1 MHSAPAWSADTDD
14 TLLCVQVRPETH
26 DVKTFV
32 FNTPAPRRFA
42 YLPGQFLTL
51 SLPIGPGGEAVQ
63 RSYTISSS
71 PTRPDR
77 LSITVKRVSGGP
89 VSNWL
94 HDHLKPG
101 MSVDAMGPA
110 GDFTCFADGEQP
122 QPLSLSAAHA
132 ARPRYLFIS
141 GGSGI
146 TPLMSMTRAL
156 VDLTADADIVFVH
169 AARSPDDLIFADE
182 LACLAR
188 QHPRLQLA
196 FVCETV
202 GSQPQWAGARGR
214 LDAALLQRTVP
225 DFADRDAYTCG
236 PAPFMGAVREML
248 QALGHPVARYREE
261 SFNFDTLAG
270 ASADV
275 TDAAPSPDAPATTS
289 FRITL
294 SRLGDS
300 FSCQPGQ
307 TLLNAAT
314 QAGVRL
320 PASCSTGLCGTCK
333 TRKVSGEV
341 AMSHKGGIRQR
352 EIDQGWVLPC
362 CSTPLGD
369 VVLER

>member
-1 MHSAPAWSADTDD
+1 
-14 TLLCVQVRPETH
+14 
-26 DVKTFV
+26 
-32 FNTPAPRRFA
+32 
-42 YLPGQFLTL
+42 
-51 SLPIGPGGEAVQ
+51 
-63 RSYTISSS
+63 
-71 PTRPDR
+71 
-77 LSITVKRVSGGP
+77 
-89 VSNWL
+89 
-94 HDHLKPG
+94 
-101 MSVDAMGPA
+101 
-110 GDFTCFADGEQP
+110 
-122 QPLSLSAAHA
+122 
-132 ARPRYLFIS
+132 
-141 GGSGI
+141 
-146 TPLMSMTRAL
+146 
-156 VDLTADADIVFVH
+156 
-169 AARSPDDLIFADE
+169 
-182 LACLAR
+182 
-188 QHPRLQLA
+188 
-196 FVCETV
+196 
-202 GSQPQWAGARGR
+202 
-214 LDAALLQRTVP
+214 
-225 DFADRDAYTCG
+225 
-236 PAPFMGAVREML
+236 ML